1 MLFVSGKYL
10 VFLAFT
16 CAAFYGTPVKHRKK
30 VLLLASLLFVGIGCG
45 PLLLW
50 LVYAAL
56 TAYGGGR
63 FLETKK
69 GQGKRRLFLGVIVL
83 LLLLPLAGFKWGG
96 LLWAVVRP
104 QNGVLAIAAPLG
116 ISFYTLSLIGY
127 CVDIYRGQYEAQ
139 RKLSRFLLFVV
150 FFPHSVQGPIARY
163 GFLRETLYREQR
175 FCYTEFCHGCQLVLW
190 GFFQKLVVADRLA
203 VLVNHVFAPERERA
217 GFYVLLACVA
227 YSFQL
232 YTDFLGC
239 VNIALGSAQLFGIRL
254 EHNFAQPYFAL
265 SIRDFWRRW
274 HMTLGS
280 WLRDYV
286 YIPLGGNR
294 RGKLRKRCNLLLT
307 FAVSGLWHG
316 AGLHYLAWGILHGLY
331 QVAEDI
337 LGLHDKGAF
346 PITGW
351 RRRIFCLGRMALTFA
366 LVTFGWALFRAN
378 SVSHFL
384 HMMGNM
390 VSVFNPQVLMDGAAF
405 ELSGITRTG
414 ILPAVAGLFMVLVV
428 DVLHEK
434 NINLRQT
441 IDRLCL
447 PLRWCIYVGGVA
459 LVVLF
464 GTYGPG
470 YTASQFIY
478 GKF

>member
-1 MLFVSGKYL
+1 MLFVSGRYL

-16 CAAFYGTPVKHRKK
+16 CAAFYGTPVKYRKT

-45 PLLLW
+45 PLLFW
-50 LVYAAL
+50 LFYAIL

-63 FLETKK
+63 LLEAAK
-69 GQGKRRLFLGVIVL
+69 GQGKKRLLLGTLVV
-83 LLLLPLAGFKWGG
+83 LLLLPLIGFKWGG
-96 LLWAVVRP
+96 LLRAVLRP
-104 QNGVLAIAAPLG
+104 ENGVLAVAAPLG

-139 RKLSRFLLFVV
+139 KKLSRFCLFAV
-150 FFPHSVQGPIARY
+150 FFPQTMQGPIARY
-163 GFLRETLYREQR
+163 PFLRETLYNKQR
-175 FCYTEFCHGCQLVLW
+175 FCYPEFCHGCQLILW

-203 VLVNHVFAPERERA
+203 VLVNHVFAPERQRL
-217 GFYVLLACVA
+217 GFYVPLACVA

-239 VNIALGSAQLFGIRL
+239 VHIAIGSAQLFGIRL

-274 HMTLGS
+274 HITLGN

-294 RGKLRKRCNLLLT
+294 RGKFRKRCNLVLT

-331 QVAEDI
+331 QVAEDV
-337 LGLHDKGAF
+337 LGWNDQKKVPKAGVKY
-346 PITGW
+346 
-351 RRRIFCLGRMALTFA
+351 RIFCMGRMALTFA
-366 LVTFGWALFRAN
+366 LVTFGWALFRAE
-378 SVSHFL
+378 SVAHFW

-390 VSVFNPQVLMDGAAF
+390 VSAFNPQVLTDGAAF
-405 ELSGITRTG
+405 ELSGITRTD
-414 ILPAVAGLFMVLVV
+414 ILPAVAGLLAVFAV
-428 DVLHEK
+428 DVLHER
-434 NINLRQT
+434 NIPVRRT

-447 PLRWCIYVGGVA
+447 PLRWCVYVGGVV

-464 GTYGPG
+464 GVYGPG
-470 YTASQFIY
+470 YTAAQFIY